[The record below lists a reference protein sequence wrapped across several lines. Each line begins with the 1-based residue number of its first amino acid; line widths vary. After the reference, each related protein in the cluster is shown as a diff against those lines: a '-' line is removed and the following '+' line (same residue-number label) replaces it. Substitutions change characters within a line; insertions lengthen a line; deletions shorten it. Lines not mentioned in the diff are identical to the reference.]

1 MFRASISMGSA
12 GSSLLEEKW
21 DARAFTMH
29 RQRVR
34 AARSTVDTKQPQSY
48 SHVRSQ
54 SKKRQE
60 DDVRFAQI
68 EKDNRKLLEHMTHI
82 MRSKGRVD
90 HYNNY
95 QPRSTNSW
103 KRQMEFDR
111 IARENEEVRRRIIA
125 QKPVYSA
132 AKWEAQ
138 NKKHQQLVYMKS
150 RHPRNRGRQLP
161 ALDKL
166 PGKRHFPSS
175 SELSFGTE
183 SSTSKSLDGRHGLPR
198 SQPLPHIG
206 KSIGDERQQPPIQSI
221 PEHSALDI

>member
-1 MFRASISMGSA
+1 MGSA

-111 IARENEEVRRRIIA
+111 IARENEVR
-125 QKPVYSA
+125 
-132 AKWEAQ
+132 
-138 NKKHQQLVYMKS
+138 
-150 RHPRNRGRQLP
+150 LP
-161 ALDKL
+161 L
-166 PGKRHFPSS
+166 
-175 SELSFGTE
+175 EN
-183 SSTSKSLDGRHGLPR
+183 
-198 SQPLPHIG
+198 
-206 KSIGDERQQPPIQSI
+206 I
-221 PEHSALDI
+221 P

>member
-95 QPRSTNSW
+95 QPRRYKIHAHARAMSVVSSLMSSNVCSTNSW

-111 IARENEEVRRRIIA
+111 IARENEVR
-125 QKPVYSA
+125 
-132 AKWEAQ
+132 
-138 NKKHQQLVYMKS
+138 
-150 RHPRNRGRQLP
+150 LP
-161 ALDKL
+161 L
-166 PGKRHFPSS
+166 
-175 SELSFGTE
+175 EN
-183 SSTSKSLDGRHGLPR
+183 
-198 SQPLPHIG
+198 
-206 KSIGDERQQPPIQSI
+206 I
-221 PEHSALDI
+221 P